1 MLSNKLFWD
10 YVCLAS
16 TCYFIYKV
24 GHCPTGDRLSGA
36 VRNTVLKYVFLV
48 KYVGRLN

>member
-1 MLSNKLFWD
+1 MLSSKLSWD
-10 YVCLAS
+10 YVCITS

-36 VRNTVLKYVFLV
+36 VRNTMQKYVFLAQ
-48 KYVGRLN
+48 